1 MKICKGHLFLLF
13 LLWSTSLQG
22 SSFRKT
28 GTVGYTFLEI
38 PVTSRQAALGEA
50 AGTVVNDAGI
60 LSLFANPGVLGMQN
74 GYQFGVEQ
82 SRWIGDISHSAAG
95 AVIPAGLLGHVGI
108 GFNFV
113 DYGSLDHT
121 NADGEQLG
129 QYTAQSAALGLT
141 WSRRLTDKFSWGV
154 RLNAVQEQI
163 HTYSSE
169 NLLLD
174 MGVYYETGFQ
184 SLRFAGY
191 INNFGVD
198 GKFIR
203 DSFKMPTVLRLG
215 LAYDLWN
222 SPVFLLT
229 LAAELSH
236 PADNPERFHLAVEQ
250 RIFDRFYLRTA
261 FRNPVD
267 EDAWSFGGGLV
278 LKKIRA
284 DMAVIPFGRFPA
296 VYYFGIQVNR

>member
-1 MKICKGHLFLLF
+1 MKFRKRYLLFLF
-13 LLWSTSLQG
+13 LLWTVSLMG

-50 AGTVVNDAGI
+50 AGTFIDDAGI
-60 LSLFANPGVLGMQN
+60 LSLFANPGVLGMQT
-74 GYQFGVEQ
+74 GWQFGAEQ
-82 SRWIGDISHSAAG
+82 SRWIAEINHSAAG
-95 AVIPAGLLGHVGI
+95 VTFPAGLLGNIGI
-108 GFNFV
+108 GINFV
-113 DYGSLDHT
+113 DFGQMDHT
-121 NADGEQLG
+121 NAAGERLG

-163 HTYSSE
+163 QNYTSE
-169 NLLLD
+169 NLLVD
-174 MGVYYETGFQ
+174 MGIYYVTGFK
-184 SLRFAGY
+184 SLRFSGY
-191 INNFGVD
+191 INHFGVD

-203 DSFKMPTVLRLG
+203 DSFKMPTVLKLG
-215 LAYDLWN
+215 LAYDLWD
-222 SPVFLLT
+222 SPVYLLT
-229 LAAELSH
+229 LVAELSH
-236 PADNPERFHLAVEQ
+236 PSDNPERLHLAIEQ
-250 RIFDRFYLRTA
+250 RIYNRFYLRTA
-261 FRNPVD
+261 YRTPVD

-278 LKKIRA
+278 WGKIRA